1 MKLIGLMF
9 GAVLA
14 AQPFS
19 VSVSHAQTV
28 TRPGLAPG
36 SSWSFTRSPQGGN
49 SEQGGNPFQLQPFG
63 RDREQPHCGCLC
75 DRNRSSL
82 CLCVCEEQRE
92 RGDERERPEH

>member
-1 MKLIGLMF
+1 MKLIGLLF

-36 SSWSFTRSPQGGN
+36 SSWSFTRSPTGVTVSREGTTSASAVRSGQGTT
-49 SEQGGNPFQLQPFG
+49 PLRLPLRPQPILTLPMHLP
-63 RDREQPHCGCLC
+63 RAARAW
-75 DRNRSSL
+75 
-82 CLCVCEEQRE
+82 
-92 RGDERERPEH
+92 